1 MTARDP
7 KQTEPTA
14 APPAEYGPPP
24 FLKAVVIAL
33 VGAALALT
41 LELIFGGVEPR
52 WWRSL
57 GIGVGLGLGFLA
69 YEVWIRRR
77 RNMISEGRDPDAPKG

>member
-1 MTARDP
+1 MSRRDP
-7 KQTEPTA
+7 KQTDPTRTPA
-14 APPAEYGPPP
+14 ADYGPPP

-33 VGAALALT
+33 IGATVALT
-41 LELIFGGVEPR
+41 LELSFSAVEPR
-52 WWRSL
+52 WWRSI

-77 RNMISEGRDPDAPKG
+77 RTMISEGRDPDDPRG